1 MEASLNRLKVKESAR
16 QILEE
21 IRAGEGLT
29 GGSLVALW
37 TALGL
42 DIYVDNS
49 DLQCL
54 PSRYIYLNNKDNKAW
69 QIWHTDPQ
77 HLLAFI
83 EMVSK
88 KLRLRVNVSERLQHQ
103 GQTAS
108 ALIFVSGAWFRSR
121 VYRGDFQGPNMER
134 ARVNSLLGAF
144 AELLSKETL

>member
-1 MEASLNRLKVKESAR
+1 MEINRLKVKESAR

-49 DLQCL
+49 DPQCL
-54 PSRYIYLNNKDNKAW
+54 PSRYIYLNTKNNRVW
-69 QIWHTDPQ
+69 QTWYADPQ
-77 HLLAFI
+77 HVLAFI
-83 EMVSK
+83 EIVSK

-103 GQTAS
+103 DQTAS
-108 ALIFVSGAWFRSR
+108 TLIFVSGTWFRSR

-134 ARVNSLLGAF
+134 ARFNSLLCAF
-144 AELLSKETL
+144 AELLRRETL